1 MTEIEQLKNQM
12 AEMQKKIEELE
23 KAKEKNKD
31 EIEFKEK
38 EKILYID
45 RDIKTYQTILDSGF
59 NSYKRLFESHN
70 LFKSD
75 EKDIAEETAEK
86 IKFLLKLTY
95 YKRLYDPAFKP
106 DWNNKEQCKY
116 FVYYNCSRN
125 CFETDYWNVLEDKT
139 DVYFGTYN
147 IAQKICGILNK
158 ELNEKDKA

>member
-59 NSYKRLFESHN
+59 NSYKRLFKSHK

-75 EKDIAEETAEK
+75 EKDIAVKKKKKNK
-86 IKFLLKLTY
+86 IF
-95 YKRLYDPAFKP
+95 FK
-106 DWNNKEQCKY
+106 
-116 FVYYNCSRN
+116 
-125 CFETDYWNVLEDKT
+125 KT
-139 DVYFGTYN
+139 
-147 IAQKICGILNK
+147 
-158 ELNEKDKA
+158 